1 MEAMHATTNRNP
13 FPRLAVLLLLVAI
26 AAAQPLPVAPPPED
40 AGCNGVLLTY
50 TFEGRERIR
59 PFLDPTTEAD
69 SQPYSFRANAT
80 VLNSGVRTLPSW
92 ALLLTFIHGEILV
105 GVDGAVLTSGADL
118 PYNTTAAPTTTTSFS
133 GYPQTDLLT
142 PIATAGDLSKIQATV
157 RLYGTLFAGP
167 EPLLPLPSAL
177 SLSDPAYNCS
187 PLAPAPTTTRSTC
200 CVLKSPDQLAA
211 EAPAG
216 SAAASYLPR
225 VAGDLVITYD
235 VLQAHESTYLAL
247 LTLENDAPMGRLDGW
262 ELSWEWQRGEFVNTM
277 RGAYPRKV
285 DASEC
290 LFGPQ
295 GQYYKDIDFSKVL
308 NCERRPAVFDL
319 PPERRQDASM
329 GQIEHCCRNGTLLP
343 KSMGDGTQS
352 VSAFQMEVY
361 KMPPDVNRTSRLHA
375 PANFR
380 VTGASTLNPEHACGQ
395 PVPVSPSEFPDPSGL
410 DSTTLAVAS
419 WQVSCNIT
427 VDDTSK
433 PSKPPQCCVS
443 FSSFN
448 DESVVPCNTCACGCP
463 APATRTC
470 SATAPAMVLP
480 PYALLMPFE
489 RRDKEALKWAHDKEL
504 GAPPDPL
511 PCGDMCG
518 VSVNWHLATDAAGG
532 WSARITLFNWEDSD
546 MRDWFASVV
555 LDDKVYGGF
564 EQAYSFNA
572 TAAGDGTIFMR
583 GREGFDV
590 LIRESN
596 MSGVDYPVPG
606 KQQSVLSFTKKTSP
620 ADVDVLRRDGFPT
633 KVFFNG
639 EECAMPNRIP
649 SHGGIG
655 ARASRAALLLLLSL
669 FYLLVSSA

>member
-1 MEAMHATTNRNP
+1 MC
-13 FPRLAVLLLLVAI
+13 RLAVFLLLVTV
-26 AAAQPLPVAPPPED
+26 AAAQLLPVTPPDD

-50 TFEGRERIR
+50 TFEGRDKIR
-59 PFLDPTTEAD
+59 PFLDPATEGN

-80 VLNSGVRTLPSW
+80 VLNSGVWTLPSW
-92 ALLLTFIHGEILV
+92 ALLLTFVHGEILV

-118 PYNTTAAPTTTTSFS
+118 PYNTTAAGTTATSFS

-157 RLYGTLFAGP
+157 RLVGTLFAGP
-167 EPLLPLPSAL
+167 DPLVPLPSAL
-177 SLSDPAYNCS
+177 SLADPAYNCS
-187 PLAPAPTTTRSTC
+187 SLPTTGTTTLSTC
-200 CVLKSPDQLAA
+200 CVPKSPDQVVTQP
-211 EAPAG
+211 PAG
-216 SAAASYLPR
+216 TSYLPR

-235 VLQAHESTYLAL
+235 VLQAHEATYLAL
-247 LTLENDAPMGRLDGW
+247 VTLENNALMGRLDEW
-262 ELSWEWQRGEFVNTM
+262 ELSWEWRRGEFVNTM
-277 RGAYPRKV
+277 RGAYPREV
-285 DASEC
+285 HASDC

-295 GQYYKDIDFSKVL
+295 GQYYKDLDFSKVL
-308 NCERRPAVFDL
+308 NCDRRPVVLDL
-319 PPERRQDASM
+319 PPSRRQDGSI

-343 KSMGDGTQS
+343 KSMDDGAQS

-380 VTGASTLNPEHACGQ
+380 VSGASPLNPEYACGQ
-395 PVPVSPSEFPDPSGL
+395 PVPVSPSVFPDPSGL
-410 DSTTLAVAS
+410 DSTTLAVVS

-427 VDDTSK
+427 VHDVTTK
-433 PSKPPQCCVS
+433 PSKSPQCCVS

-448 DESVVPCNTCACGCP
+448 DESVIPCNTCACGCP
-463 APATRTC
+463 APATATC
-470 SATAPAMVLP
+470 SATAPPMLLP

-489 RRDKEALKWAHDKEL
+489 TRHKEAIKWAHDKEL

-518 VSVNWHLATDAAGG
+518 VSVNWHLATDAPGG
-532 WSARITLFNWEDSD
+532 WSARLTLFNWEESD

-555 LDDKVYGGF
+555 LDDNAYGGF

-572 TAAGDGTIFMR
+572 TAAGNGTIFMR
-583 GREGFDV
+583 GREGFNF
-590 LIRESN
+590 LMRESN

-606 KQQSVLSFTKKTSP
+606 KQQSVLSFTKKTAPSG
-620 ADVDVLRRDGFPT
+620 DVNVVRRDGFPT

-639 EECAMPNRIP
+639 EECAMPQRIP
-649 SHGGIG
+649 SHGVGV
-655 ARASRAALLLLLSL
+655 RASRGVLVLLLFL
-669 FYLLVSSA
+669 YLVASAQHIGI